1 MIKIEETYLIMFG
14 ILRALYLSAEIFEIF
29 ECSLRLKENVE
40 ERRQNQNL
48 KTCFE
53 QTVSVNI
60 L

>member
-48 KTCFE
+48 KTRFE